1 MIGDVMSARAHKASK
16 HLTTSLIHM
25 SVTFPISRGS
35 TAFSP
40 DAVTVQR
47 QASSRLLGN
56 THTDVPPKSAAT
68 FRCCHFLVV
77 ELADAPNATLEFSA
91 KFAGHSHTRRGV
103 ANCSATSR
111 CPHRWIGVV
120 ESIETKSANDDDARP
135 FYRLLALSTEQTRTC
150 PQFVPTGRHHKFQKA
165 SVS

>member
-103 ANCSATSR
+103 ASATSR